1 MTGSIQ
7 SECFSSAHSVTDQLS
22 LFITSAP
29 GTVLFT
35 WIIVNSFLT
44 VSKEFFF
51 PKGFDRLYLAN
62 FQSRQM
68 NGVGQEASEGLEL
81 NRRTDRQI
89 KPGRERVWE
98 EVKQDD
104 VAKSKSKNRDV
115 FVRKRQGTQKTCK
128 ESGQWL

>member
-1 MTGSIQ
+1 
-7 SECFSSAHSVTDQLS
+7 
-22 LFITSAP
+22 
-29 GTVLFT
+29 
-35 WIIVNSFLT
+35 
-44 VSKEFFF
+44 
-51 PKGFDRLYLAN
+51 
-62 FQSRQM
+62 M

-104 VAKSKSKNRDV
+104 VAKSKSKNRNV